1 MDDILKKLRIAQRN
15 LEKLENIENM
25 SPSNIEPE
33 GVVQVNSGSGELKS
47 KKSENVILAGQTLE
61 RLAARSGTYEFQT
74 LQIIGNVIP
83 ESWCPEIR
91 PKIAFEDLPIITV
104 NHGGTG
110 ATDGAT
116 ARSNLGIGTIGTQN
130 YNNVNITGGEIT
142 LDGQFNTGVTL
153 PANSYSTAKISI
165 RSAIIDFKTT
175 GDVQIFTVPAGYFF
189 LIDEMEVVTLS
200 ISSPGEPPIFSFGNT
215 TSPNE
220 YYGPGLSKSNG
231 VEYRHVIQSPQNGV
245 VENITVAFN
254 IIEASTAGTHTGFG
268 LVTGY
273 LISII

>member
-15 LEKLENIENM
+15 LEKLENM